1 MVELS
6 VILIEMA
13 RLYKEALI
21 TASEREAEYNKD
33 RADWTDKAK
42 IGIKK
47 REVIEKEEVEVAKEE
62 KVEVIV
68 VVEVKKEIKE
78 IEVEEGEIEVGL
90 IVLVEVMIIGKK
102 ILIQEEMTEIAS
114 KMKTMIE
121 IMTEDIKKIIIQ
133 IEVMIALIQNLE
145 DIKIIVTKKITIMMI
160 IKEIIIM
167 ARIDFIMMMKMIITK
182 EEANIEME
190 EEIIIKFIE
199 II

>member
-1 MVELS
+1 MKIQGEVK
-6 VILIEMA
+6 V
-13 RLYKEALI
+13 
-21 TASEREAEYNKD
+21 
-33 RADWTDKAK
+33 KAK

-90 IVLVEVMIIGKK
+90 IALVKAMIIGKK
-102 ILIQEEMTEIAS
+102 ILIQEEMAEIAS

-145 DIKIIVTKKITIMMI
+145 DIKIIVLYIFDVSGTFK
-160 IKEIIIM
+160 
-167 ARIDFIMMMKMIITK
+167 ALF
-182 EEANIEME
+182 NGGS
-190 EEIIIKFIE
+190 
-199 II
+199 

>member
-1 MVELS
+1 MKIQGEVK
-6 VILIEMA
+6 V
-13 RLYKEALI
+13 
-21 TASEREAEYNKD
+21 
-33 RADWTDKAK
+33 KAK

-90 IVLVEVMIIGKK
+90 IALVKVMIIGKK

-121 IMTEDIKKIIIQ
+121 IMTEDIKKIF
-133 IEVMIALIQNLE
+133 ESNKELE
-145 DIKIIVTKKITIMMI
+145 DQWFSLNTGTRRKFKI
-160 IKEIIIM
+160 
-167 ARIDFIMMMKMIITK
+167 D
-182 EEANIEME
+182 NL
-190 EEIIIKFIE
+190 
-199 II
+199 

>member
-1 MVELS
+1 MKIQGEVK
-6 VILIEMA
+6 V
-13 RLYKEALI
+13 
-21 TASEREAEYNKD
+21 
-33 RADWTDKAK
+33 KAK

-90 IVLVEVMIIGKK
+90 IALVKVMIIGKK
-102 ILIQEEMTEIAS
+102 ILIQEEMTEIES

-133 IEVMIALIQNLE
+133 TEVMIALIQSLE
-145 DIKIIVTKKITIMMI
+145 DLKIIVIKKITIMMI

-199 II
+199 IITLNIID

>member
-1 MVELS
+1 MKIQGEVK
-6 VILIEMA
+6 V
-13 RLYKEALI
+13 
-21 TASEREAEYNKD
+21 
-33 RADWTDKAK
+33 KAK

-90 IVLVEVMIIGKK
+90 IALVKVMIIGKK

-145 DIKIIVTKKITIMMI
+145 DIKMSETEMNT
-160 IKEIIIM
+160 IKENSQTSETLSRAPIYPNT
-167 ARIDFIMMMKMIITK
+167 TK
-182 EEANIEME
+182 NKNNDIVFKY
-190 EEIIIKFIE
+190 IL
-199 II
+199 

>member
-1 MVELS
+1 MKIQGEVK
-6 VILIEMA
+6 V
-13 RLYKEALI
+13 
-21 TASEREAEYNKD
+21 
-33 RADWTDKAK
+33 KAK

-90 IVLVEVMIIGKK
+90 IALVKVMIIGKK

-121 IMTEDIKKIIIQ
+121 IMTEDPLAHHIHQ
-133 IEVMIALIQNLE
+133 FFL
-145 DIKIIVTKKITIMMI
+145 
-160 IKEIIIM
+160 
-167 ARIDFIMMMKMIITK
+167 F
-182 EEANIEME
+182 
-190 EEIIIKFIE
+190 
-199 II
+199 

>member
-1 MVELS
+1 MKIQGEVK
-6 VILIEMA
+6 V
-13 RLYKEALI
+13 
-21 TASEREAEYNKD
+21 
-33 RADWTDKAK
+33 KAK

-68 VVEVKKEIKE
+68 VVEAKKEIKE
-78 IEVEEGEIEVGL
+78 VEVEEGEIEVGL
-90 IVLVEVMIIGKK
+90 IALVKVMIIGKK

-121 IMTEDIKKIIIQ
+121 IMTEDIKTIIIQ

-167 ARIDFIMMMKMIITK
+167 ARIDFIMMMKMIIIK
-182 EEANIEME
+182 EEADIEME